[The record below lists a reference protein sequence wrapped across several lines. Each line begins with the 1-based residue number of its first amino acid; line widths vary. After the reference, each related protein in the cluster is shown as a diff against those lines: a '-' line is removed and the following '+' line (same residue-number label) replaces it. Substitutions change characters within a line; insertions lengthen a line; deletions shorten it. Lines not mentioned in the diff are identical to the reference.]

1 MLLKERESDEVEEE
15 EIELEGLVDLLVLP
29 ETENDRDF
37 ETVELAVVVALGE
50 EELSL
55 VTVEEGD

>member
-1 MLLKERESDEVEEE
+1 MRLKERESDEVEEE
-15 EIELEGLVDLLVLP
+15 EIELEGLMDLLVLP
-29 ETENDRDF
+29 EIEGDRDI
-37 ETVELAVVVALGE
+37 EMVELAVVVALDE

>member
-1 MLLKERESDEVEEE
+1 MRLKERESDEVEEE
-15 EIELEGLVDLLVLP
+15 EIELEGLMDLLVLP
-29 ETENDRDF
+29 EIEGDRDI
-37 ETVELAVVVALGE
+37 EMVELAVVVALGE